1 MSSEA
6 LIAKFQTLPPTA
18 QQQVERL
25 LDLLAEQSKANG
37 GRSRK
42 PGFKFTWEGGLE
54 ALRDMFTAVE
64 LQHQTNEL
72 R

>member
-1 MSSEA
+1 M
-6 LIAKFQTLPPTA
+6 
-18 QQQVERL
+18 ERL
-25 LDLLAEQSKANG
+25 LDLLTEQLKSNG
-37 GRSRK
+37 RRPRK

-54 ALRDMFTAVE
+54 ALKDKFTAVE